1 MKKHEILAK
10 KLLEFTKELPKWN
23 FQLTENGGNYYV
35 EALINNY
42 TKGKIFTTFEL
53 KEKYVLLKVWS
64 PDGKYNDGFVY
75 ENLKELSDDNEIMS
89 KYGIYSTVFGKK
101 AGICLNSPMPLEVLE
116 KEMSTVI
123 WRLMLGMIATLLIII
138 CYGN

>member
-1 MKKHEILAK
+1 MNRQEKTAK
-10 KLLEFTKELPKWN
+10 ELLELTRELTEWN
-23 FQLTENGGNYYV
+23 FQLTEYGGNYYV

-64 PDGKYNDGFVY
+64 PDGKYNDDFVY
-75 ENLKELSDDNEIMS
+75 ERLKELSDDNEIMS
-89 KYGIYSTVFGKK
+89 EYGIYSTVFGEK

-116 KEMSTVI
+116 KEMPTVI
-123 WRLMLGMIATLLIII
+123 WRLMLGMIAALLIII